1 LRGLQLERWTALI
14 STIQNRRLSM
24 KMTFIAAA
32 IATTL
37 LAAPAFADCA
47 ADLTKI
53 DEAMKTIKL
62 DEANTAKAKELMDKA
77 VVARDAKDEAACGT
91 STAELMTLVGLQ

>member
-1 LRGLQLERWTALI
+1 
-14 STIQNRRLSM
+14 M

-32 IATTL
+32 FATTM

-47 ADLTKI
+47 EDLTKI
-53 DEAMKTIKL
+53 EDAMKTVTL

-77 VVARDAKDEAACGT
+77 VAARDSKDETTCSASVT
-91 STAELMTLVGLQ
+91 ELKTLVGL